1 MRGSES
7 KRETLRR
14 PAALGVQPGWLAQLG
29 MGMAPSFDQV
39 AFRVGCVAGFAAQGD
54 GARAHAGCNKS
65 CNCGRPC
72 AAGVEVRIDW
82 YVLVPA
88 LLASSKDVDVNR

>member
-1 MRGSES
+1 M
-7 KRETLRR
+7 KRCAALLRR
-14 PAALGVQPGWLAQLG
+14 GAVGVAGAVGHGHGAQL
-29 MGMAPSFDQV
+29 DQV
-39 AFRVGCVAGFAAQGD
+39 AFRVGCAAGFAAQGD
-54 GARAHAGCNKS
+54 GARADAGCNKS
-65 CNCGRPC
+65 SNCGRPC